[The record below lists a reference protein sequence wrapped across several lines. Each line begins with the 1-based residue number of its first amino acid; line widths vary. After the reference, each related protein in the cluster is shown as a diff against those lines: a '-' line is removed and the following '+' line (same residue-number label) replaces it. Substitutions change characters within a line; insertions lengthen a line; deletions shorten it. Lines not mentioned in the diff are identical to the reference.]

1 MTEPT
6 KKHRQ
11 RAAEL
16 IFPMMVT
23 SAWVDDPNAT
33 YGLDTAG
40 LARLVVTAQ
49 AFADFEA
56 SLSESRGEL
65 RASERQGGD
74 GWVKA
79 TALPSWLPGI
89 YWLKYDDGSVGERT
103 ARRENGGWHYGGGGR
118 EHATVIEF
126 CKAVPPVSR
135 PALSADDE
143 DCVWESAVQK
153 HMSWLFDQQVRFT
166 GNPQVCRTFGE
177 CAEHLRMLTL
187 SLPVSSA
194 DAAMARW
201 AVECLDAWVMQ
212 SRGGLRTWKMD
223 NWVPEILRKKSGLGE
238 TGWVVA
244 IANGGTARIGGL
256 GATPDAARIAAAKA
270 LFAADPSLPAPP
282 AVKL

>member
-79 TALPSWLPGI
+79 TALPPWLPGI

-135 PALSADDE
+135 PALSAD
-143 DCVWESAVQK
+143 A
-153 HMSWLFDQQVRFT
+153 
-166 GNPQVCRTFGE
+166 
-177 CAEHLRMLTL
+177 A
-187 SLPVSSA
+187 LP
-194 DAAMARW
+194 R
-201 AVECLDAWVMQ
+201 
-212 SRGGLRTWKMD
+212 
-223 NWVPEILRKKSGLGE
+223 WVPVAERLPEDGLMVLFWHQDWPTDSNLIGLGRYTRDDDDGSWWE
-238 TGWVVA
+238 DVSEQDMSGD
-244 IANGGTARIGGL
+244 
-256 GATPDAARIAAAKA
+256 ATVYYSGVTHWAP
-270 LFAADPSLPAPP
+270 LPAPP
-282 AVKL
+282 EVKP